1 MHLSLSFGLSHTHTH
16 RRLLTPL
23 LLSSHQ
29 DFSHGLWAPLLR
41 AVGPIKWL
49 SRPGPSLP
57 WATGTRLGLPNLFF
71 LLGLPCPLEYARSLE
86 REKGRL
92 TRGLHRAQHCWK
104 VAFLRPICRCLLGRY
119 ISWRVCVSQGGAAAL
134 WQGPALACFSQ

>member
-1 MHLSLSFGLSHTHTH
+1 M
-16 RRLLTPL
+16 

-57 WATGTRLGLPNLFF
+57 RPTGTRLGLPNLFF
-71 LLGLPCPLEYARSLE
+71 LLGLSVPPLSMPGPW
-86 REKGRL
+86 REKKADSPG
-92 TRGLHRAQHCWK
+92 
-104 VAFLRPICRCLLGRY
+104 P
-119 ISWRVCVSQGGAAAL
+119 SQGSAL
-134 WQGPALACFSQ
+134 LEDCLFETHLSLSLG